1 MHRNNLDFLRLIFA
15 CLVLITHSYVLSL
28 SNQQDFISVLT
39 HGQINC
45 SSLGVKGFFIISG
58 FLIYRSAMSSKNVQ
72 DYLVKRILRIYPAFI
87 VMLIVMFFLGLI
99 VSSQTVGQYFHNR
112 SALSYI
118 PVNLAMFKPQQYN
131 IDGVFETNP
140 YKGAINGSIW
150 TIPYEFLFYLLI
162 AMLFFIRKHRKIV
175 AGLFFIGYLLLW
187 TLVLRYEDSKEV
199 NILNNAFELHRMAH
213 FGLCFF
219 GGAILAIIKLD
230 QYRYKHLVLIAALIG
245 LCGCVITRTFYFSQ
259 FLWLPLIIISFG
271 TYASAGIAGLNK
283 KMGDFSYGIYL
294 YGFPVQQTLLH
305 YYHFNYWELML
316 ISIPVTF
323 ILGMLSWHIIEKRA
337 LKLKT
342 FFP

>member
-1 MHRNNLDFLRLIFA
+1 M
-15 CLVLITHSYVLSL
+15 LSL
-28 SNQQDFISVLT
+28 SSQQDFISMLT

-72 DYLVKRILRIYPAFI
+72 DYLVKRILRIYPALI
-87 VMLIVMFFLGLI
+87 VMLIVTFFLGLI
-99 VSSQTVGQYFHNR
+99 VSSQTVSQYFHNK

-118 PVNLAMFKPQQYN
+118 PVNLVMFKQQQYN

-150 TIPYEFLFYLLI
+150 TIPYEFFFYLLI
-162 AMLFFIRKHRKIV
+162 AMLFFIRRYRKVV
-175 AGLFFIGYLLLW
+175 AGLFIIGYLVLW
-187 TLVLRYEDSKEV
+187 ALTVRYEDSREV
-199 NILNNAFELHRMAH
+199 DILNNTFELHRMAH

-230 QYRYKHLVLIAALIG
+230 YYKYKHLVLTAALIAI
-245 LCGCVITRTFYFSQ
+245 CACVITRAFYFSQ
-259 FLWLPLIIISFG
+259 FLLLPLIIISFG

-294 YGFPVQQTLLH
+294 YGFPVQQTLMH
-305 YYHFNYWELML
+305 YYRLNYWELMF
-316 ISIPVTF
+316 ISIPITF